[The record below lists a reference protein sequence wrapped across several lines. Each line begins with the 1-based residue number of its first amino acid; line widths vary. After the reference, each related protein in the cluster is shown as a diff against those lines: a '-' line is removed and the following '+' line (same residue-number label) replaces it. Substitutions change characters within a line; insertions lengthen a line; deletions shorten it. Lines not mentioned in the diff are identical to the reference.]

1 MSGELIG
8 REGRDIQNAYVV
20 AVEETAK
27 KRLEDLTA
35 QHKVQALD
43 ITLLQGNSEES
54 HGTEVEDNPDQE
66 PPTDQECLETP
77 APAEAPSEVPSP
89 KGTSGSPCVSCHQ
102 SVENMDS
109 AMVNGYVNGRSNGLI
124 HEHGGHKMAAINSNQ
139 YMINHRSDDHL
150 NYDSD
155 SDLDRQPH
163 REMAIDVPENFIGQK
178 KEKPSYPPT
187 LTKTSPRKQQHQQL
201 PGPHPPQDATADE
214 IQRMR
219 RYQEDLR
226 KRREEE
232 DRHLKE
238 EELLRTSLRGSK
250 KLQALEEQAQQPGFV
265 NPTYVE
271 DIESRPST
279 TCPKKLLA
287 VEDLF
292 ASLQNLQKQLRSAE
306 DQKDVAQIS
315 KLFSNTRFQQALRI
329 HNKMVE
335 VNLQR
340 HKLAPVADNSQEL
353 CGDVMN
359 SLNAA
364 HGHPMAE
371 ELRTILQTPN
381 FKMLMYTHD
390 HVAANRARLTAS
402 APNDDDEQEYL
413 YERVSQYN
421 ADSIKIVR
429 LHKTAEP
436 LGATVRNN
444 GESVIVGRIVKG
456 GAAEKSGLL
465 HEGDEILEIN
475 GIDIRGKSVND
486 VCDIMA
492 NMTGTLTFLIVPAQE
507 GQDDYIADT
516 LSSEREDKVLHLRAL
531 FDYDPEDDIYI
542 PCRELGISFQKRD
555 ILHVISQEDA
565 NWWQAYREG
574 EDDQALAGL
583 IPSKSFQE
591 QREAMRQTIVNDSKN
606 NKGKKKHFCHA
617 CRGGGN
623 KKKKQLYGT
632 ANDDSEAEEILTYEE
647 VALYYP
653 QPNRK
658 RPIVLIGP
666 PGVGRQELRSRLM
679 TSDQERYGVAIPHT
693 SRTPRED
700 EKDGVDYH
708 FVLRHI
714 LEQDIANQK
723 FVEFGEY
730 EKNLYGTSLHAIR
743 AVVQSGKI
751 CILNLHPQSLRILK
765 NSDLKPYVV
774 FIAAPNIDKLRT
786 NRLKQGVK
794 FTENELKEII
804 EHSRELEEVY
814 GHYFD
819 YIIVNFDLDKAFNEL
834 LQEINR
840 LEVEPQWVPAHW
852 VL

>member
-1 MSGELIG
+1 
-8 REGRDIQNAYVV
+8 
-20 AVEETAK
+20 
-27 KRLEDLTA
+27 
-35 QHKVQALD
+35 
-43 ITLLQGNSEES
+43 
-54 HGTEVEDNPDQE
+54 
-66 PPTDQECLETP
+66 
-77 APAEAPSEVPSP
+77 
-89 KGTSGSPCVSCHQ
+89 
-102 SVENMDS
+102 MDS
-109 AMVNGYVNGRSNGLI
+109 AMVNGYINGRSNGLI
-124 HEHGGHKMAAINSNQ
+124 HEHAGSHKMAAINSNQ
-139 YMINHRSDDHL
+139 YMINQRSDDHI

-155 SDLDRQPH
+155 SDRRPH

-178 KEKPSYPPT
+178 KERPSYPPT
-187 LTKTSPRKQQHQQL
+187 LTKNSSPRKNPDQHPDQHVA
-201 PGPHPPQDATADE
+201 PAQDATADE
-214 IQRMR
+214 MQRIR
-219 RYQEDLR
+219 KYQEDLR

-232 DRHLKE
+232 ERHLKE
-238 EELLRTSLRGSK
+238 EEFLRTSMRGSK
-250 KLQALEEQAQQPGFV
+250 KLQSLEEQAQQPGFV
-265 NPTYVE
+265 NPTYEE
-271 DIESRPST
+271 DTESRPHST
-279 TCPKKLLA
+279 AYPKKLLA

-340 HKLAPVADNSQEL
+340 HKLSPVADNSQEL

-364 HGHPMAE
+364 HGHPVAE
-371 ELRTILQTPN
+371 ELRAILQTPN
-381 FKMLMYTHD
+381 LKMLMYTHD
-390 HVAANRARLTAS
+390 HVATNRARLSAS
-402 APNDDDEQEYL
+402 APNEDDDQEYL

-465 HEGDEILEIN
+465 HEGDEMLEIN

-492 NMTGTLTFLIVPAQE
+492 NMTGTLTFLIVPAQ
-507 GQDDYIADT
+507 DYIADT
-516 LSSEREDKVLHLRAL
+516 LSSEPEDKVLHLRAL

-591 QREAMRQTIVNDSKN
+591 QREAMRQTIVNDSKS
-606 NKGKKKHFCHA
+606 NKGKKKPFCHA
-617 CRGGGN
+617 CRGGN

-632 ANDDSEAEEILTYEE
+632 ANDDAEAEDILTYEE

-679 TSDQERYGVAIPHT
+679 TSDQERYGVAVPHT
-693 SRTPRED
+693 SRPPRED
-700 EKDGVDYH
+700 EKDGIDYH
-708 FVLRHI
+708 FVSRPI

-730 EKNLYGTSLHAIR
+730 EKNLYGTSLNAIR
-743 AVVQSGKI
+743 AVVQAGKI

-765 NSDLKPYVV
+765 NSDLKPYIV

-786 NRLKQGVK
+786 NRIKEKVK
-794 FTENELKEII
+794 FTEVELKEII
-804 EHSRELEEVY
+804 EHSRELEENY

-819 YIIVNFDLDKAFNEL
+819 YIIVNFDLDKAYNEL
-834 LQEINR
+834 LQEINH
-840 LEVEPQWVPAHW
+840 LEVEPQWVPAQW